1 MLSVLKVLPEAV
13 ETQNQGSKTLVLN
26 KFQILTLNFFT
37 KGENSRKN
45 LSTIALTFIQLVKE
59 TAAKPI

>member
-1 MLSVLKVLPEAV
+1 V
-13 ETQNQGSKTLVLN
+13 NLN

-59 TAAKPI
+59 TAAKPIYNSFCNESA